1 MKLKRIKVNLDTRS
15 QLETFV
21 KLCEKQNFDVFLTD
35 GSKEFRV
42 SAKSTLGCILAQIEW
57 NEIYCEYDAQY
68 GNALEQD
75 LAHNKLVLY

>member
-1 MKLKRIKVNLDTRS
+1 MKRIKINLDTRS

-21 KLCEKQNFDVFLTD
+21 KLCEEQEYDVFLSD

-57 NEIYCEYDAQY
+57 NEIYCEYDAKY
-68 GNALEQD
+68 GNDLEHK
-75 LAHNKLVLY
+75 LAQAKLIAY

>member
-1 MKLKRIKVNLDTRS
+1 MKIIRVNLDTRS

-21 KLCEKQNFDVFLTD
+21 KLCEKQDFDVFLTD

-57 NEIYCEYDAQY
+57 NEIYCEYDEKY
-68 GNALEQD
+68 GNGLEQE
-75 LAHNKLVLY
+75 LAHSKLLLY